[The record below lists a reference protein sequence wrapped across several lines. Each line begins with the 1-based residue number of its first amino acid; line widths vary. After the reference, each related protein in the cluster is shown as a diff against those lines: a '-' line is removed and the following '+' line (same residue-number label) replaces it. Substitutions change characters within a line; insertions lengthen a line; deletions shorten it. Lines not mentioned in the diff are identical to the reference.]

1 MDTRTPEKD
10 AEAAKRVAA
19 QLAEI
24 RDRMPEVYAAV
35 QGKASQIGPKAFG
48 LVRRGLKGEAGC
60 FYAME
65 RGRVVGTPFRQE
77 VMADVASLMVQFG
90 VSFICIWPAEV
101 EGSNGAA

>member
-1 MDTRTPEKD
+1 MDTRTPDKE
-10 AEAAKRVAA
+10 AEAKRVAA
-19 QLAEI
+19 GLTEI

-35 QGKASQIGPKAFG
+35 QSKAAQIGPKAFG
-48 LVRRGLKGEAGC
+48 LVRRGLKGEPGC

-77 VMADVASLMVQFG
+77 VMADIAALMVQFG
-90 VSFICIWPAEV
+90 ASFICIWSTEV